1 MKRTRVGSIEVG
13 VTELRRDLK
22 KWLDLV
28 EQGEELIV
36 TERGRRVARVV
47 RPDIGERY
55 AQLVADGV
63 LIPPGVR
70 PRSRIQRPLIVPS
83 KPVSPLISE
92 MRD

>member
-1 MKRTRVGSIEVG
+1 M
-13 VTELRRDLK
+13 TEFRRDLK

-28 EQGEELIV
+28 EHGEELTI

-63 LIPPGVR
+63 IIPPRVR
-70 PRSRIQRPLIVPS
+70 PRPPAEPLIVPTA
-83 KPVSPLISE
+83 PVSDLISE
-92 MRD
+92 MRG